1 MAGQRCQ
8 VICVRAEHVAT
19 RVLLSYVDGQQAS
32 SSEESRVKRRSL
44 LKAAVLGGTA
54 AFSAPA
60 ISKGLLE
67 WRMVTSW
74 PRGLP
79 GLGTGAERLA
89 ANITAMSGGRLTVKV
104 YSAGE
109 LVPALECF
117 GAVANGTAQMGHDA
131 AYYHTGKS
139 EGCAFFTAF
148 PFGFTMGEMAAWIKH
163 GNGQKLWDE
172 LYAPFGIRGFQAGST
187 GTQMF
192 GWFRREIRSLADLD
206 GLKFR
211 TPGNQGRVLQ
221 KLGVTP
227 VTLPGG
233 EIFPALQSGAIDG
246 AEWIGPYNDLALGF
260 YQVCRY
266 YYSPGYHEPGPCLQL
281 MINEQAWR
289 SLTPELQAIVR
300 TAADA
305 ATRDVLAEYNAR
317 SGPALRALVKDHGV
331 IVRQLPEDILMAC
344 GKASSAVLNDIYAA
358 DTSPKYIVR
367 RIIDDFLAFRKEIMP
382 WTRIGEQAFLNARR
396 LPFEFG
402 LKR

>member
-1 MAGQRCQ
+1 MD
-8 VICVRAEHVAT
+8 HPPPK
-19 RVLLSYVDGQQAS
+19 
-32 SSEESRVKRRSL
+32 ESRVNRRSL
-44 LKAAVLGGTA
+44 LKAAVLGSGA
-54 AFSAPA
+54 AIAAPA
-60 ISKGLLE
+60 ISKGLME

-74 PRGLP
+74 PKGLP

-89 ANITAMSGGRLTVKV
+89 ANITAMSGGRLTIKV
-104 YSAGE
+104 YAAGE

-131 AYYHTGKS
+131 AYYHAGKS
-139 EGCAFFTAF
+139 EGAPFFTAF
-148 PFGFTMGEMAAWIKH
+148 PFGFTTGEMAAWVKH

-192 GWFRREIRSLADLD
+192 GWFRREIRSLEDLK

-227 VTLPGG
+227 VSLPGG

-246 AEWIGPYNDLALGF
+246 AEWVGPYNDLALGF

-266 YYSPGYHEPGPCLQL
+266 YYSPGYHEPGPALQL
-281 MINEQAWR
+281 TVNEQAWR

-300 TAADA
+300 AAADS
-305 ATRDVLAEYNAR
+305 ATVDMYAEYNAR
-317 SGPALRALVKDHGV
+317 SGPALRTLVKDHGV
-331 IVRQLPEDILMAC
+331 IVRALPEDVLLAC
-344 GKASSAVLNDIYAA
+344 GEKSSEVLNEIHAA
-358 DTSPKYIVR
+358 DTSPNRIVR
-367 RIIDDFLAFRKEIMP
+367 RIIEDFLAFRQDVIP
-382 WTRIGEQAFLNARR
+382 WTRVGEQAFLNARR
-396 LPFEFG
+396 LPFEFK
-402 LKR
+402 LK

>member
-1 MAGQRCQ
+1 
-8 VICVRAEHVAT
+8 
-19 RVLLSYVDGQQAS
+19 VD
-32 SSEESRVKRRSL
+32 RRNL
-44 LKAAVLGGTA
+44 LKAAVAGAGA
-54 AFSAPA
+54 AVAAPA
-60 ISKGLLE
+60 IAKGVVE

-74 PRGLP
+74 PKGLP

-89 ANITAMSGGRLTVKV
+89 ANITTMSGGRLRIKV
-104 YSAGE
+104 YAAGE

-117 GAVANGTAQMGHDA
+117 GAVANGTAQLGHDA
-131 AYYHTGKS
+131 AYYHLGKS

-148 PFGFTMGEMAAWIKH
+148 PFGFTTSEMDAWMKF

-172 LYAPFGIRGFQAGST
+172 LYAPFGIRAFHAGST

-192 GWFRREIRSLADLD
+192 GWFRKEIRSLEDLK

-227 VTLPGG
+227 VNLPGG

-266 YYSPGYHEPGPCLQL
+266 YYAHGYHEPGGALQL
-281 MINEQAWR
+281 MVNEAAWR
-289 SLTPELQAIVR
+289 TLSPDLQAIVR
-300 TAADA
+300 AACADA
-305 ATRDVLAEYNAR
+305 MRDTMAEYNAR
-317 SGPALRALVKDHGV
+317 SGPALRTLVQQHGV
-331 IVRQLPEDILMAC
+331 IVRPLPEDVLMAC
-344 GKASSAVLNDIYAA
+344 GEKSNEVLNELHANDR
-358 DTSPKYIVR
+358 SPNRIVA
-367 RIIDDFLAFRKEIMP
+367 RIIEDFLAFRQDVIP
-382 WTRIGEQAFLNARR
+382 WTRVGEQAYLNARR

-402 LKR
+402 LK